1 MKNFNDIYE
10 VLYKEHSE
18 KLEKIRKEIVKENI
32 ITIGIITGCTIILTM
47 VTNSPMFIVPALM
60 ILIIK
65 LAFSKKKAIYRSI
78 FKEEIIQ
85 TFVKEYDN
93 NLDFNANRG
102 ISRRI
107 YDSGEFERY
116 DLFSSEDLITGFLE
130 GKYKINMSEV
140 RTQEEQKDSDGDT
153 HYTTLFHGI
162 FAEIELDKIIFN
174 KLKLRKDKLKLFG
187 GNRERVELDS
197 SEFEKLYDVY
207 ATDKIMAMQLLT
219 SEIMQMF
226 IDFKEKYK
234 IIPELTLKENKLY
247 IRFQTGEMFEA
258 KVMKNALDYET
269 LLKYYDTIKFS
280 LNISKEFIKNVRETE
295 I

>member
-10 VLYKEHSE
+10 VLYKEYSE
-18 KLEKIRKEIVKENI
+18 KLEKIRKEILKEII
-32 ITIGIITGCTIILTM
+32 ITIVIIIGCAIILTM
-47 VTNSPMFIVPALM
+47 VTNSPRFIELALI

-130 GKYKINMSEV
+130 GKYRINMSEV
-140 RTQEEQKDSDGDT
+140 HTQEEHKDSDGDT

-162 FAEIELDKIIFN
+162 FAEIEFGQFIFE

-187 GNRERVELDS
+187 VNRERVELDS
-197 SEFEKLYDVY
+197 SEFEKIYDVY
-207 ATDKIMAMQLLT
+207 STNKIMTMQLLT
-219 SEIMQMF
+219 SDIMQMF

-234 IIPELTLKENKLY
+234 IAPELTLKQNKLY
-247 IRFQTGEMFEA
+247 IRFQTGNMFEA
-258 KVMKNALDYET
+258 TVMKNALDYET
-269 LLKYYDTIKFS
+269 LLKYYETIKFS
-280 LNISKEFIKNVRETE
+280 LNISKKFIKNVKETE